1 MKPNFSEHC
10 DSNILTIFRKSMT
23 ECNIIP
29 IMVTSIAF
37 NFIHSKFL
45 KWCPTLCLG
54 IATFPRLLQSYRN
67 FTTRSISWK
76 FHSSIRH
83 LSVRN
88 LLIQIFK
95 IIYLSYLL
103 NYVRIVSFRKPST
116 AWKVSKYRV
125 ISGPYFPVF
134 SPNTGKY
141 GPEITP
147 YLDIFHAVTYFLVTY
162 LIVSK
167 GEKHLA
173 LFGIKH

>member
-1 MKPNFSEHC
+1 MPHP
-10 DSNILTIFRKSMT
+10 LFRYCNNSSHVYYKVT
-23 ECNIIP
+23 EISP
-29 IMVTSIAF
+29 
-37 NFIHSKFL
+37 
-45 KWCPTLCLG
+45 PG
-54 IATFPRLLQSYRN
+54 QFPEN
-67 FTTRSISWK
+67 
-76 FHSSIRH
+76 SIRH

-134 SPNTGKY
+134 SPNTGQY

-147 YLDIFHAVTYFLVTY
+147 YLDTFHAVTYFLVTY